1 LDRDVELGSHPRGL
15 YSAGG
20 AECLRR
26 REPDPVSRLVAIRV
40 LFAAIVLSTAVLQ
53 YREID
58 RLLQRQDATVL
69 LQRGIEAPLLGV
81 ERLGGGPV
89 IGREELADRVVVLS
103 FWASWCLPCR
113 AEMPEL
119 ARFVDDWNQDP
130 QRAHEAQFVAV
141 NVGEDPDDIRSITED
156 PLYGSV
162 MFGLDPDG
170 EAAAR
175 WRASSLPSTFVVGPD
190 GTVLDVIRG
199 YDPHV
204 ELRLQGV
211 LRKHRKRGAQ

>member
-1 LDRDVELGSHPRGL
+1 
-15 YSAGG
+15 
-20 AECLRR
+20 
-26 REPDPVSRLVAIRV
+26 

-58 RLLQRQDATVL
+58 RLLQRQDAAVP
-69 LQRGIEAPLLGV
+69 LQLGTEAPLLRV
-81 ERLGGGPV
+81 ERLRGGPV
-89 IGREELADRVVVLS
+89 IGREDFADRVVVLS

-119 ARFVDDWNQDP
+119 ARFVNDWNQDP
-130 QRAHEAQFVAV
+130 QRVREALFVAV
-141 NVGEDPDDIRSITED
+141 NVGEDPDDIRSITEN

-162 MFGLDPDG
+162 LFGLDPDG
-170 EAAAR
+170 EAAVR
-175 WRASSLPSTFVVGPD
+175 WKAAALPSTFVVGPE

-204 ELRLQGV
+204 DLRLQGV
-211 LRKHRKRGAQ
+211 LSKVRKRGAR

>member
-1 LDRDVELGSHPRGL
+1 VR
-15 YSAGG
+15 
-20 AECLRR
+20 LRR
-26 REPDPVSRLVAIRV
+26 REPGPVSRLVAIRV
-40 LFAAIVLSTAVLQ
+40 LFAAIVLLTAVLQ
-53 YREID
+53 YREVD
-58 RLLQRQDATVL
+58 RLLQRQDAAVP
-69 LQRGIEAPLLGV
+69 LQRGTEVPLLGV
-81 ERLGGGPV
+81 ERLGGGPM
-89 IGREELADRVVVLS
+89 IGREDLADRVVVVS

-130 QRAHEAQFVAV
+130 QRAREALFVAV

-162 MFGLDPDG
+162 LFGLDPDG

-175 WRASSLPSTFVVGPD
+175 WKASSLPSTFVVGPD

-204 ELRLQGV
+204 DLRLQGV
-211 LRKHRKRGAQ
+211 LRKHRKRGAR

>member
-1 LDRDVELGSHPRGL
+1 M
-15 YSAGG
+15 
-20 AECLRR
+20 
-26 REPDPVSRLVAIRV
+26 SRLVATRV

-53 YREID
+53 YREVD
-58 RLLQRQDATVL
+58 RLLQRQDAAVP
-69 LQRGIEAPLLGV
+69 LQPGTEAPLLRV
-81 ERLGGGPV
+81 ERLRGGPV
-89 IGREELADRVVVLS
+89 IGREDFADRVVVLA

-119 ARFVDDWNQDP
+119 ARFVNDWNQDP
-130 QRAHEAQFVAV
+130 QRVREALFVAV
-141 NVGEDPDDIRSITED
+141 NVGEDPDDIRSITEN

-162 MFGLDPDG
+162 LFGLDPDG

-175 WRASSLPSTFVVGPD
+175 WKAAALPSTFVVGPE

-204 ELRLQGV
+204 DLRLQGV
-211 LRKHRKRGAQ
+211 LSKHRKRGAR

>member
-1 LDRDVELGSHPRGL
+1 VNH
-15 YSAGG
+15 
-20 AECLRR
+20 
-26 REPDPVSRLVAIRV
+26 LVAIRV

-53 YREID
+53 YREVD
-58 RLLQRQDATVL
+58 RLLQRQDAAVPLRPGT
-69 LQRGIEAPLLGV
+69 EAPLLET

-89 IGREELADRVVVLS
+89 IAREDLADRVVVLS

-119 ARFVDDWNQDP
+119 ARFVDEWNHDTR
-130 QRAHEAQFVAV
+130 RARDALFVAV
-141 NVGEDPDDIRSITED
+141 NLGEDPDDIRSITEN
-156 PLYGSV
+156 PLYRNV
-162 MFGLDPDG
+162 VFGLDPDG

-175 WRASSLPSTFVVGPD
+175 WKASALPSTFVIGPE

-204 ELRLQGV
+204 DLRLQGV
-211 LRKHRKRGAQ
+211 LRKHRNGGAR